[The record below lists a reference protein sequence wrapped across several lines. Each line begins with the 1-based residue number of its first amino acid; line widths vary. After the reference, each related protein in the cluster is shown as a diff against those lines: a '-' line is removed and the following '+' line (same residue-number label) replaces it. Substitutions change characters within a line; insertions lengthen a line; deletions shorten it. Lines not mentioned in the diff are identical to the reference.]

1 MENNETQ
8 SEEVVQLQPSDVEQE
23 SSNEVQE
30 TAQPETKE
38 VVETPESK
46 QPALEVRQ
54 PPVDEVDEMGV
65 PLKNRLAEARRKL
78 LKAEKELEEARAPKQ
93 QQPVEQKYT
102 KAQLTAFAASTDDQ
116 QSRLWALEQ
125 LDKISNDDQRRI
137 VKEELTGLQRQ
148 QTELNVRQQTFNTV
162 IQRNPDIAVKDPLG
176 NFIGFNTQSP
186 LYQRM
191 NFYMSNPEIVAR
203 PEALEIAEAFAMRD
217 LAYAQKPV
225 VAKTIEKQ
233 ANQIK
238 SLQKKTMV
246 EGNGSNS
253 NVQISSMQAAKD
265 KLKQTGSVK
274 DASNVMGEI
283 LRRQKILSDD

>member
-1 MENNETQ
+1 MEEEKEITQPVAEANE
-8 SEEVVQLQPSDVEQE
+8 PAIE
-23 SSNEVQE
+23 SSNDEQE

-78 LKAEKELEEARAPKQ
+78 QKAERELEEARAPKQ

-148 QTELNVRQQTFNTV
+148 QTEMNVRKQTFDTV
-162 IQRNPDIAVKDPLG
+162 IQRNPDLAVKDPAG
-176 NFIGFNTQSP
+176 NFLGFNTASP

-191 NFYMSNPEIVAR
+191 NYYMTNPDIVAR

-217 LAYAQKPV
+217 LAHAQKPV
-225 VAKTIEKQ
+225 VAKKIETQ

-246 EGNGSNS
+246 EGSGSNS
-253 NVQISSMQAAKD
+253 NVQVSSLQAAKD
-265 KLKQTGSVK
+265 KLKQTGKVSDGAK
-274 DASNVMGEI
+274 AMGEI
-283 LRRQKILSDD
+283 LRRQGVLSDD